1 MTFKLT
7 ERELDFILERLA
19 AARKNLNKSDV
30 EEKLESI
37 QAWMQ
42 TMPAEDRVVYLLGRK
57 A

>member
-7 ERELDFILERLA
+7 EREVDFLLERLVE
-19 AARKNLNKSDV
+19 ARKNLNKSDV

-37 QAWMQ
+37 QSWMQ
-42 TMPAEDRVVYLLGRK
+42 TMPIEDRVVYLLGRK